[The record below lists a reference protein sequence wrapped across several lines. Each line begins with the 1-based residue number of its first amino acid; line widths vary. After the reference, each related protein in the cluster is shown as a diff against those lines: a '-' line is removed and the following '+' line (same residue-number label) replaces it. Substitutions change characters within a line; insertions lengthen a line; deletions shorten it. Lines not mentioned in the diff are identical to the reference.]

1 MVQFFIEVKKQILG
15 VSLGAL
21 ITAAI
26 TVTAFYFNTNSTL
39 KAHTNDIEIIKT
51 DVRSLNNKVSDINLK
66 PARMEEQI
74 NNFEKQMNEMT
85 VKIDKNNE
93 RMDKIY
99 EILLSI
105 KNGKH

>member
-51 DVRSLNNKVSDINLK
+51 DVRSLNDKVSDINLK
-66 PARMEEQI
+66 PARMAEQI
-74 NNFEKQMNEMT
+74 NNFEKENQVVRAMQ
-85 VKIDKNNE
+85 
-93 RMDKIY
+93 R
-99 EILLSI
+99 SS
-105 KNGKH
+105 